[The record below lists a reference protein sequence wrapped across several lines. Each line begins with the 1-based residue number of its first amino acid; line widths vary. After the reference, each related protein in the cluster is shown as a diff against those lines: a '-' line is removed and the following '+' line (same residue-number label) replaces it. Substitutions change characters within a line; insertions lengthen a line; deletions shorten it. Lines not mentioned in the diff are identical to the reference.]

1 MIYLYILTKDG
12 NLSDEANEEI
22 SKAYSGEVLRKPR
35 FIGTSKVYTPENDVT
50 NSDKKIPG
58 ELDDS
63 AEDICIK
70 ALEESGVGFNPRYD
84 EIEYHVHTVGRTE
97 YGVCQVYTSRYV
109 FLSPVI
115 AGLIGFALGI
125 GLGVTQLSVGLLA
138 ILFGAYLA
146 YLVFAGK
153 PRDKT
158 ETWLFASGPTLMMAW
173 VAGFIVLGWIET
185 PPGSL

>member
-22 SKAYSGEVLRKPR
+22 SNAYSGEVLRKPR
-35 FIGTSKVYTPENDVT
+35 FIGTSKAESAVP
-50 NSDKKIPG
+50 K
-58 ELDDS
+58 ELDES
-63 AEDICIK
+63 IEDTCIQ
-70 ALEESGVGFNPRYD
+70 ALEENGVGFNPRYD
-84 EIEYHVHTVGRTE
+84 EIEYHLHTVGNAE

-173 VAGFIVLGWIET
+173 VAGFIVLGWIT
-185 PPGSL
+185 